1 LVDLPISCSTGV
13 KNDKIR
19 IQKKRRGKG
28 ANTLNNNQK
37 STAFNSEQNDE
48 QCDNDG
54 AEDEELQL
62 IIDKICQSQLHK
74 QQTTV
79 ANSVEKCIGSN
90 FGLSNNAKSSRI
102 GYHVETD
109 TRKVTSVED
118 ISNP

>member
-37 STAFNSEQNDE
+37 STTFNSEQNDR
-48 QCDNDG
+48 DNDG